1 MRSEFFLQF
10 VGKLDSWGGVLP
22 SVANWP
28 PSGKQYLP
36 ELVIESC
43 LATVR
48 YVARNVKRWRGGAH
62 LARWT
67 AAGLAEAE
75 KKFRKVKGYRELKEL
90 NRILNPELHSQAQV
104 A

>member
-1 MRSEFFLQF
+1 M
-10 VGKLDSWGGVLP
+10 
-22 SVANWP
+22 
-28 PSGKQYLP
+28 
-36 ELVIESC
+36 
-43 LATVR
+43 R
-48 YVARNVKRWRGGAH
+48 YVARNVKRWRGGDH

-67 AAGLAEAE
+67 AAGLPEAE